1 MFRKKKIRKL
11 IESFEER
18 TKKLRQ
24 QAYDV
29 DCDPS
34 YEFGRLHEL
43 NRVISELERV
53 LN

>member
-11 IESFEER
+11 IVDCENR
-18 TKKLRQ
+18 TKKLTKNMY
-24 QAYDV
+24 AV
-29 DCDPS
+29 ECDSS

-43 NRVISELERV
+43 NRIISELEKV